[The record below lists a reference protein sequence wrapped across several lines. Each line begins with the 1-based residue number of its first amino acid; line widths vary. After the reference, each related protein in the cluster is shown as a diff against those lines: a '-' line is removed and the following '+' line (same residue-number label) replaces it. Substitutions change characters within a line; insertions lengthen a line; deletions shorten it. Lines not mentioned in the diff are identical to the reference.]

1 MALADYFQR
10 NAVAAAQVIAGFDE
24 AAFRDQLSATRVGL
38 GFGRE
43 AASSP
48 EGRALLD
55 MTVRLLARLYPV
67 LEVRVAAGA
76 DAAAAEIADLAR
88 AINPRIELTE
98 GSDAAVGIAVG
109 TDAPAF
115 APLTFFA
122 GSDAW
127 DARLSTTAT
136 RAVGPSENPFGA
148 GAAACFAAANVF
160 RAVFLDRDGGLSDR
174 DLVFSALDLSAN
186 ATRAHVALEA
196 VRLPGDTVLV
206 GLGAIGNAA
215 AWALARTSLGGR
227 LHLVDHQDVELSNL
241 QRYTLA
247 LRTDEG
253 RSKVA
258 LVSEAFQRALRVT
271 PHPLPWA
278 AFIER
283 HGYAWPRV
291 LVGLDSARDRR
302 AVQSSLPT
310 WIANAWTQPGDLGLS
325 VHPVGGF
332 GGPGAC
338 LNCLYLPSGSLDSED
353 AVVARALGVPEQQMQ
368 IRELL
373 YRNAPAPRA
382 LLDMI
387 ANKLEIP
394 LEHLLAFEDRPIR
407 TLYVE
412 GMCAGAVL
420 PLGRLGTP
428 TRDVHVPLA
437 HQSALAGVLLASA
450 LVRQAAQTDTSG
462 VSSTSPTLTMLT
474 RINLMRPLGQ
484 YLTLPAQRDPRG
496 ICICHDADYVS
507 AYHAKYDR

>member
-24 AAFRDQLSATRVGL
+24 GAFRGQLSATRVGL

-67 LEVRVAAGA
+67 LDVRVAAGA
-76 DAAAAEIADLAR
+76 DAAAGEIADLAR

-98 GSDAAVGIAVG
+98 GSDVAVEIAVG
-109 TDAPAF
+109 TDAPAS

-122 GSDAW
+122 GSDGW
-127 DARLSTTAT
+127 DAHLSTTAA
-136 RAVGPSENPFGA
+136 RAVGPSDNPFGA
-148 GAAACFAAANVF
+148 GAAACFAVANVF
-160 RAVFLDRDGGLSDR
+160 RAVFLDRNGGLSDR
-174 DLVFSALDLSAN
+174 DLAFSALDLSAN
-186 ATRAHVALEA
+186 ATRAPVALEV
-196 VRLPGDTVLV
+196 VRLPQDTVLV

-215 AWALARTSLGGR
+215 AWALSRTSLGGH

-253 RSKVA
+253 RCKVA
-258 LVSEAFQRALRVT
+258 LVAEAFQRDLRVT

-278 AFIER
+278 EFVER
-283 HGYAWPRV
+283 HGYAWPHV

-302 AVQSSLPT
+302 AVQASLPE

-325 VHPVGGF
+325 VHPAGGF

-338 LNCLYLPSGSLDSED
+338 LACLYLPSEALDSED

-373 YRNAPAPRA
+373 YRNAPAPRP
-382 LLDMI
+382 LLGMI
-387 ANKLEIP
+387 ASKLEIP
-394 LEHLLAFEDRPIR
+394 LEQLLAFEDRPIR

-420 PLGRLGTP
+420 PLGVLGTP
-428 TRDVHVPLA
+428 QRDVHVPLA
-437 HQSALAGVLLASA
+437 HQSALAGVLLAVA
-450 LVRQAAQTDTSG
+450 LVRQAVVAG
-462 VSSTSPTLTMLT
+462 AAAATSPLTSVT
-474 RINLMRPLGQ
+474 RIDLMRPLGH

-496 ICICHDADYVS
+496 ICICGDADYMR
-507 AYHAKYDR
+507 AYRAKYGG